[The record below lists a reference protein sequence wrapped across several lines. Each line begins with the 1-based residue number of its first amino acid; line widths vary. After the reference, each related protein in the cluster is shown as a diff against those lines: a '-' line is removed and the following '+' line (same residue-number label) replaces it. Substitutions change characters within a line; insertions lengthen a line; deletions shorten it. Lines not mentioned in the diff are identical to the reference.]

1 MKSYLSKADGAGFLF
16 RVVMNHNSLSSLW
29 MILALK
35 ISIDFYI
42 VLFDYILIKETA
54 KNIFEQ
60 ILTSLKYSLTMVKV

>member
-1 MKSYLSKADGAGFLF
+1 
-16 RVVMNHNSLSSLW
+16 

-42 VLFDYILIKETA
+42 VLFDYKLIKETE